1 MGKRYLI
8 VKIAAIGDVIMAIP
22 MVQRIREVDPDA
34 DITWLCGKSV
44 YPILKAFPIDHII
57 CIDEKKLLAG
67 NKFQKI
73 QAVLNAW
80 RQIAFRHYDVIALG
94 HASRRYRLLT
104 FLTKADTF
112 HAFSHIMGEIWP
124 VPGRHHTDEYVRLVR
139 PDIKEITPSAQ
150 FPTVDLPQSILDFF
164 TKDKKI
170 VVLAPGGAKNILA
183 DDDVRRW
190 PVESYAALA
199 RLLIADGRQVIVT
212 GAPSDKWVSKYF
224 ADIDVADLVGKTNLL
239 QLIGVFQHAD
249 VVVTHD
255 SGPLHLAGMTQAF
268 LITLFGPTNPWEKVP
283 QRKNVVTLWQHEKYN
298 CCPCYDGKY
307 YKSCKE
313 NVCLSTIESDVVY
326 EIINKLRDK
335 TMHI

>member
-1 MGKRYLI
+1 
-8 VKIAAIGDVIMAIP
+8 MAIP